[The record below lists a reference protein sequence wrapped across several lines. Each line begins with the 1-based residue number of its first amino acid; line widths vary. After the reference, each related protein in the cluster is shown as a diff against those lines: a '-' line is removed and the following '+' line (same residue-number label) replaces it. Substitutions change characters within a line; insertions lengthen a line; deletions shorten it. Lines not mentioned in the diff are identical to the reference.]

1 MRWDNKNDPDY
12 ILPKSSVKYIIFQN
26 GTVESINDKPDSLII
41 NEATPYF
48 RSKKNLIGIN
58 YFDIVYLNFNV
69 FYERFF
75 PKINLTT
82 RINISPGFGRDN
94 ANITFLGFAED
105 YFHGMLSINFFPGGF
120 QISALGEISAGFR
133 F

>member
-48 RSKKNLIGIN
+48 RSKKNLIVIN